1 MLKAIHTVVNKIISN
16 LTVIKSY
23 GTVMDGVREYHTTVS
38 KDIEINK
45 RKVNSIIQNVL
56 QNTFRKDVQNKG
68 NPYNIVQHD
77 TEKRN
82 LIMHDR
88 IQKFGKELTVVFI
101 RT

>member
-1 MLKAIHTVVNKIISN
+1 MPPSKVRLNK
-16 LTVIKSY
+16 
-23 GTVMDGVREYHTTVS
+23 D
-38 KDIEINK
+38 
-45 RKVNSIIQNVL
+45 NSIIQNVL